1 MSPQSKSRSSRPAGA
16 GFVFEK
22 LRNNVAAHKNTP
34 DASARLSSTLFN
46 AGPYGRITAVADIC
60 GHHLAAP
67 FRKCSSDQLRPRRR
81 RRIRDAFLAFGG
93 NAVLQSLSKY

>member
-34 DASARLSSTLFN
+34 DAPPRLSSLLLN
-46 AGPYGRITAVADIC
+46 AGPFGRITADSYIGASDASQMSGC
-60 GHHLAAP
+60 GKLGFMAVVFCFKKARCEIAQKP
-67 FRKCSSDQLRPRRR
+67 RKTTCS
-81 RRIRDAFLAFGG
+81 
-93 NAVLQSLSKY
+93 